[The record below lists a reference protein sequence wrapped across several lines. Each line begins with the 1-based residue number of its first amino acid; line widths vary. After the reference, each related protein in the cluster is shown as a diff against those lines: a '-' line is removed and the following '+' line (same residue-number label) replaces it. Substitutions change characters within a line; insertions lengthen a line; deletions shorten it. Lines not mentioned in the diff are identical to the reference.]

1 MRKFVSFSIG
11 FLTGAVV
18 TGIITLLFTPES
30 GAGLRESLVDMINQ
44 TKNDITS
51 AAQKKREEL
60 EAELVKLRQV

>member
-1 MRKFVSFSIG
+1 VRKFVSFSIG

-18 TGIITLLFTPES
+18 TGIITLLFTPGS